1 MTSLVSRDVI
11 IFFSFC
17 KSLCWFPHFSSKKV
31 FGGFHQLWVI
41 LCRWVLD
48 LSVIVPKIFRFDS
61 GIIFQWH
68 YCILSLSSVKI
79 YLITFGLRV
88 LPHPLLMGQ
97 SRLLCSFC
105 FYIKTNKENSKIWE
119 NHLLVAESQL
129 LLDLLTIVSLRW
141 QTQTFSASKTE
152 PYPIDQSYSLAQTL
166 T

>member
-1 MTSLVSRDVI
+1 MLMSYCV
-11 IFFSFC
+11 FFSFC

-31 FGGFHQLWVI
+31 FGGFHQRWVI

-48 LSVIVPKIFRFDS
+48 LSVIVPKFFQFDS

-105 FYIKTNKENSKIWE
+105 FYTKTNKREFLN
-119 NHLLVAESQL
+119 LRESFVSSRIA
-129 LLDLLTIVSLRW
+129 TIVRRVDNSIKLIFW
-141 QTQTFSASKTE
+141 HFLDQKL
-152 PYPIDQSYSLAQTL
+152 YPTILMTDIC
-166 T
+166 